1 MTETKTEG
9 VSLTLTHTVAAPVDR
24 VFRALTSAD
33 ELKKWFCPEGFE
45 VPAVEMDVR
54 VGGEYRIQ
62 MQAPDGESYSV
73 SGTIEELSPPDLL
86 TYTWTWDEDEGE
98 EEHESRVT
106 YRLTPEG
113 EGTKIELVHTQ
124 LASDESAGRHRE
136 GWTGCFANLSTYLG
150 S

>member
-1 MTETKTEG
+1 
-9 VSLTLTHTVAAPVDR
+9 
-24 VFRALTSAD
+24 
-33 ELKKWFCPEGFE
+33 
-45 VPAVEMDVR
+45 MDVR

-62 MQAPDGESYSV
+62 MKAPDGESYSV

-86 TYTWTWDEDEGE
+86 TYTWTWDEDDGE

-106 YRLTPEG
+106 YRLTKVG
-113 EGTKIELVHTQ
+113 DGTKIELVHTR

-136 GWTGCFANLSTYLG
+136 GWVGCFANLSTYLG